1 MVTKI
6 GINGFGRIGR
16 QILRVIME
24 QYRNDL
30 EVVSINDGGNIETNA
45 HLFKYDST
53 YGTYN
58 GTVTHNENILDIDGH
73 KIIKTSDRNPEN
85 LDWSKYGIDIVVEST
100 GNLTDR
106 ESASTHLNNG
116 AKTVLVTAPASNADL
131 TMVLGVNENE
141 YDPKNHKILSNASCT
156 TNCAAPLVKVLHDNF
171 GINQGLM
178 TTVHSYTNDQKVLD
192 GNHKDLRRARTAAG
206 NIIPTSTGAAKTC
219 AVVMPELQGK
229 VHGVALR
236 VPTQTVSV
244 VDFVATLDK
253 KVTSEDINQA
263 YKNAAETSMEGI
275 IQYCDEP
282 LVSSDFR
289 GSPYSCIFDS
299 LSTMVLGNSMVK
311 ILGWY
316 DNEWGYSCRTAE
328 MLKFIAN
335 K

>member
-1 MVTKI
+1 MVAKI

-24 QYRNDL
+24 QYKNDL

-58 GTVTHNENILDIDGH
+58 GNVSHHDNVLEIDGQ
-73 KIIKTSDRNPEN
+73 KIIKTSDRNPSN
-85 LDWSKYGIDIVVEST
+85 LDWSKYEVDIVVEST

-106 ESASTHLNNG
+106 ESASTHLTNG
-116 AKTVLVTAPASNADL
+116 AKTVLITAPASNADL
-131 TMVLGVNENE
+131 TMVLGVNEHE
-141 YDPKNHKILSNASCT
+141 YDPEIHHVISNASCT

-206 NIIPTSTGAAKTC
+206 NIIPTSTGAAITC
-219 AVVMPELQGK
+219 TVVIPELQGK
-229 VHGVALR
+229 IHGVALR

-244 VDFVATLDK
+244 IDFVATLDK
-253 KVTSEDINQA
+253 KVTPEEINKA
-263 YKNAAETSMEGI
+263 YKNAADTTMSGI
-275 IQYCDEP
+275 LDYCNEP

-289 GSPYSCIFDS
+289 GSPYSCIIDS

-311 ILGWY
+311 VLGWY
-316 DNEWGYSCRTAE
+316 DNEWGYSCRTVE

>member
-1 MVTKI
+1 
-6 GINGFGRIGR
+6 
-16 QILRVIME
+16 
-24 QYRNDL
+24 
-30 EVVSINDGGNIETNA
+30 
-45 HLFKYDST
+45 
-53 YGTYN
+53 
-58 GTVTHNENILDIDGH
+58 
-73 KIIKTSDRNPEN
+73 
-85 LDWSKYGIDIVVEST
+85 
-100 GNLTDR
+100 
-106 ESASTHLNNG
+106 
-116 AKTVLVTAPASNADL
+116 
-131 TMVLGVNENE
+131 
-141 YDPKNHKILSNASCT
+141 
-156 TNCAAPLVKVLHDNF
+156 
-171 GINQGLM
+171 
-178 TTVHSYTNDQKVLD
+178 
-192 GNHKDLRRARTAAG
+192 
-206 NIIPTSTGAAKTC
+206 
-219 AVVMPELQGK
+219 MPELQGK

-275 IQYCDEP
+275 IEYCDEP

-328 MLKFIAN
+328 MLKFIDN